1 MRRIKTYKKWSI
13 WRLTSS
19 TATRSER
26 GRMVQAGGL
35 RRLPELHVPRRGA
48 ADVPEGRRGKGQHPG
63 LPVLAEAGAGERRR
77 RW

>member
-1 MRRIKTYKKWSI
+1 
-13 WRLTSS
+13 
-19 TATRSER
+19 
-26 GRMVQAGGL
+26 MVQAGRL

-48 ADVPEGRRGKGQHPG
+48 ADVPEGRRGKGKHPG